1 MSRAVRAADGIW
13 WMRTLIVN
21 VAFVSSREG
30 WVLVDAGMGGYSGS
44 IAAAA
49 GELFGTDRGP
59 DAIVLTHGHFDHVGS
74 LEPLLDRW
82 DVPVYAHSLELPYI
96 TGASSYPPPD
106 PLVGGGAMAWSAKL
120 YPRGPIDVD
129 GRTRPLPE
137 DGRVPGLPDW
147 RWMHSPGHSPGHVS
161 LVRER
166 DGAVIAGDAITT
178 TRQES
183 LISVMT
189 QRQEVHGP
197 PAYFTP
203 DWFAAAR
210 SVRALAALAP
220 CVLVSGHGIPM
231 SGRPLHDALF
241 RLADRFERDEVPA
254 RGRYVGVP
262 ALSDDRGT
270 VWLPPDPFPAVL
282 ARVAVPVALGA
293 AALLAVRRRRTPRQR
308 HVLAGPPMAGG
319 SW

>member
-1 MSRAVRAADGIW
+1 
-13 WMRTLIVN
+13 
-21 VAFVSSREG
+21 
-30 WVLVDAGMGGYSGS
+30 
-44 IAAAA
+44 
-49 GELFGTDRGP
+49 
-59 DAIVLTHGHFDHVGS
+59 
-74 LEPLLDRW
+74 
-82 DVPVYAHSLELPYI
+82 
-96 TGASSYPPPD
+96 
-106 PLVGGGAMAWSAKL
+106 
-120 YPRGPIDVD
+120 
-129 GRTRPLPE
+129 
-137 DGRVPGLPDW
+137 
-147 RWMHSPGHSPGHVS
+147 MHTPGHSPGHVS

-220 CVLVSGHGIPM
+220 SVLVSGHGIPM

-254 RGRYVGVP
+254 RGRYIGSP

-270 VWLPPDPFPAVL
+270 VWLPPDPFPEYWRAWPCRSLSGRGAGRPPAPPYAEGAAVGRTTHRRRFL
-282 ARVAVPVALGA
+282 VRIDGRGRAHRARRAPLTGYWAPVATLPPPLTHA
-293 AALLAVRRRRTPRQR
+293 FQPPSRARLLMPTPFSMSAPRALVCSSTQAQ
-308 HVLAGPPMAGG
+308 
-319 SW
+319 